1 MRKTFKVIRTLLD
14 KDAGINVCKT
24 VDFIIDNRLVCDYNV
39 ISNAF
44 NDYFVSI
51 GSILANSIHCNVNP
65 LFYVDNIPNSIV
77 IPDISQEAVISV
89 IKSLK
94 NSAPGYDDIPTSVMK
109 KCIND
114 YIAPLTYLVNMS
126 IKQGI
131 FPDEL
136 KIAKV
141 FPIFKSNDEQYITNY
156 RPISVLNFFSKI
168 FEKIVANRIIDFL
181 DQNDV
186 FYDHQYGFRKCHST
200 NHAIITLVEKVAKA
214 LDSGKIVVGVYLDIR
229 KAFDAIS
236 HPILLK
242 KLYAL
247 GIRGNI
253 YYWVKSYLTNRSQ
266 FVLYNN
272 SKSEKKI
279 ISHGVP
285 QGSILG
291 PLFFIVFMNDF
302 SRASDLLF
310 SILFADDTTVLIE
323 GQNYNNIIFTLNTE
337 LQKLDV
343 WLQANKLTLNTAKTH
358 YMVFHRERIKCKTEK
373 IIIRNNEIAAVKS
386 TRFLGVIIDDKL
398 KWKEHLQYIK
408 NKISKSIGIIYKI
421 RPYLDKAT
429 LKNLYF
435 TYVYPYLIYCVE
447 VWGNACDTHLEPI
460 IKIQKRCIRT
470 ITFSC
475 YFEQTEP
482 LFKELEILSFK
493 KLVIQR
499 ILLMMFKYSL
509 GIVPKPITLLFTRND
524 EVHHHNTRHSSL
536 LHPMIGR
543 TETTYKTF
551 RSQAILIWNYIS
563 KQIPINVTITC
574 FKKTSLKYLL
584 THLVPYRTVK

>member
-1 MRKTFKVIRTLLD
+1 
-14 KDAGINVCKT
+14 
-24 VDFIIDNRLVCDYNV
+24 
-39 ISNAF
+39 
-44 NDYFVSI
+44 
-51 GSILANSIHCNVNP
+51 
-65 LFYVDNIPNSIV
+65 
-77 IPDISQEAVISV
+77 
-89 IKSLK
+89 
-94 NSAPGYDDIPTSVMK
+94 
-109 KCIND
+109 
-114 YIAPLTYLVNMS
+114 
-126 IKQGI
+126 
-131 FPDEL
+131 
-136 KIAKV
+136 
-141 FPIFKSNDEQYITNY
+141 
-156 RPISVLNFFSKI
+156 
-168 FEKIVANRIIDFL
+168 
-181 DQNDV
+181 
-186 FYDHQYGFRKCHST
+186 
-200 NHAIITLVEKVAKA
+200 
-214 LDSGKIVVGVYLDIR
+214 
-229 KAFDAIS
+229 
-236 HPILLK
+236 
-242 KLYAL
+242 
-247 GIRGNI
+247 
-253 YYWVKSYLTNRSQ
+253 
-266 FVLYNN
+266 
-272 SKSEKKI
+272 
-279 ISHGVP
+279 
-285 QGSILG
+285 
-291 PLFFIVFMNDF
+291 MNDF

-358 YMVFHRERIKCKTEK
+358 YMVFHRARIKCKTEK

-386 TRFLGVIIDDKL
+386 TKFLGVIIDDKL

-435 TYVYPYLIYCVE
+435 TFVYPYLIYCVE

-482 LFKELEILSFK
+482 LFKEFEILSFK

-543 TETTYKTF
+543 TEATYKTF